1 MLIARIRPIV
11 LTFKGTV
18 MQLTQ
23 SRGPRSQAE
32 GERRSRADGARSREA
47 ILRGATELAT
57 LEGLEGLSIGGLADH
72 IGMSKSGLYAH
83 FGSKEELQL
92 ATIEKAQEIF
102 DMEVAR
108 LALEQPEG
116 IARVLGMSDAYLS
129 YLGRRVF
136 PGGCFFAAA
145 GAEFATREGRVRQKL
160 QEFAAEGMRAL
171 ADTIRSAQERGEIDA
186 AADADQLAFEID
198 ALLHGANAGFLISGD
213 REPLDRASRAIRDRL
228 GVRET

>member
-1 MLIARIRPIV
+1 V
-11 LTFKGTV
+11 T
-18 MQLTQ
+18 QLTQ
-23 SRGPRSQAE
+23 SRTQRSRAD
-32 GERRSRADGARSREA
+32 GKRRSRADGVRSREA
-47 ILRGATELAT
+47 ILRGATDLAT

-102 DMEVAR
+102 DREVAR
-108 LALEQPEG
+108 PTLEQPEG
-116 IARVLGMSDAYLS
+116 VARVLGMSDAYLS
-129 YLGRRVF
+129 YLERRVF

-145 GAEFATREGRVRQKL
+145 GAEFATREGRVKHTL

-171 ADTIRSAQERGEIDA
+171 AETIRDAQARGEIDP
-186 AADADQLAFEID
+186 AADAAQLAFEID

-213 REPLDRASRAIRDRL
+213 REPLERARRAIRDRL
-228 GVRET
+228 GIREK